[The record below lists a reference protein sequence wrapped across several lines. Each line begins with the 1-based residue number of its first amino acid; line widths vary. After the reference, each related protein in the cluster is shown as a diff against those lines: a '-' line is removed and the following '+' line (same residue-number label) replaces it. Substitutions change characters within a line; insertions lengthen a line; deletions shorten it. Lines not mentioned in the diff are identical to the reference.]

1 MSSKPMIIQGDG
13 TILLEVESE
22 FYPECRDW
30 LSRFA
35 ELVKSPEHIHT
46 YKITPIAIWN
56 AAASGLKSQKVLQ
69 VLEKFSK
76 YPLPQNIVI
85 DIRDWFSRYGKIKL
99 EKITDKKKNDIE
111 SSSNNNINN
120 NNSPS
125 LITFNNN
132 ITYSNMNLLVLSSSD
147 DILITEIY
155 NNKSINKYVLYK
167 LDSNNLLVNAEFRGR
182 IKNALI
188 KIGYPVEDLVG
199 YVTGD
204 PLPIEIR
211 DKIASSGEKFYLRR
225 YQQDASEAFYVSGS
239 ERGGSGVIVLPCGAG
254 KTIVGIDIISKICQE
269 TLVIG
274 SSTVGVR
281 QWIRELVEKSSID
294 KNMIGEYTGDLKE
307 IKPITVTTYQCLTHS
322 TTNGSS
328 SNSIKNKDRKKDKV
342 YPVEK
347 NKDDRNIDNSEFE
360 SDELDNID
368 KDITNKRIDNKDDD
382 VDGNELHEQKNYP
395 HLEIF
400 KAKNWGLIIY
410 DEVHLLPAPVFRIT
424 ADIQA
429 KRRLGLTATLIREDN
444 MEDDVFSLIGPK
456 KFDSP
461 WKELERQGWIAEAA
475 CYEIRI
481 GMDYD
486 YRMKYATSPLRMKY
500 RVAAENP
507 RKVDVVKRLV
517 SEHEGGNDS
526 ILIIGDYVDQL
537 SQISSLMN
545 APIITGKTPNS
556 KREKLYSMFRNGEI
570 KLLVVSKVA
579 NYAIDLP
586 DANVAIQISGTF
598 GSRQEEAQ
606 RLGRILRPKNT
617 KKQAYFYTIVSKDTI
632 DQEYA
637 SKRQLFLTE
646 RGYKYTIIDNN
657 Q

>member
-1 MSSKPMIIQGDG
+1 MTDVTPSKPMIIQGDG
-13 TILLEVESE
+13 TILLEVESD
-22 FYPECRDW
+22 FYSECRDW

-35 ELVKSPEHIHT
+35 ELVRSPEHVHT

-56 AAASGLKSQKVLQ
+56 AAASGLKSQKVLE
-69 VLEKFSK
+69 VLATFSK
-76 YPLPQNIVI
+76 YQLPQNIVT
-85 DIRDWFSRYGKIKL
+85 DIHDWFSRYGKLKL
-99 EKITDKKKNDIE
+99 EKITDEGRNDVKSFNVDDPSPLI
-111 SSSNNNINN
+111 
-120 NNSPS
+120 NSP
-125 LITFNNN
+125 
-132 ITYSNMNLLVLSSSD
+132 YSNANLLILSSFD

-155 NNKSINKYVLYK
+155 NNKSINKYVLHK
-167 LDSNNLLVNAEFRGR
+167 LNSNNLLIDAEYRGR

-204 PLPIEIR
+204 PLPIKLR
-211 DKIASSGEKFYLRR
+211 DRIVSTGEKFCLRR
-225 YQQDASEAFYVSGS
+225 YQYDASEAFYVSGS
-239 ERGGSGVIVLPCGAG
+239 ERGGSGVVVMPCGAG

-269 TLVIG
+269 TLIIG

-281 QWIRELVEKSSID
+281 QWIRELVEKSFID
-294 KNMIGEYTGDLKE
+294 RKMIGEYTGDLKE
-307 IKPITVTTYQCLTHS
+307 LRPITVTTYQCLTYRS
-322 TTNGSS
+322 TKTGDKKRGKGALNVVGKKNDISGSS
-328 SNSIKNKDRKKDKV
+328 EIV
-342 YPVEK
+342 
-347 NKDDRNIDNSEFE
+347 
-360 SDELDNID
+360 SDELDIIESN
-368 KDITNKRIDNKDDD
+368 TANNKYGN
-382 VDGNELHEQKNYP
+382 DGNDDYETHEQKIYP

-429 KRRLGLTATLIREDN
+429 KRRLGLTATLIREDS

-486 YRMKYATSPLRMKY
+486 YRMKYAISPLRMKY
-500 RVAAENP
+500 RTAAENP
-507 RKVDVVKRLV
+507 RKIDVVKHLV
-517 SEHEGGNDS
+517 SEHEGEDS
-526 ILIIGDYVDQL
+526 ILVIGDYIDQL
-537 SQISSLMN
+537 TQISSLMN

-556 KREKLYSMFRNGEI
+556 DRERLYSSFRKGEI

-586 DANVAIQISGTF
+586 DANVAVQVSGTF

-606 RLGRILRPKNT
+606 RLGRILRPKKPN
-617 KKQAYFYTIVSKDTI
+617 KQAYFYTIVSKDTV

-646 RGYKYTIIDNN
+646 RGYKYTIIDSNT
-657 Q
+657 

>member
-13 TILLEVESE
+13 TILLEVESD
-22 FYPECRDW
+22 YYSECRDW
-30 LSRFA
+30 LSKFA
-35 ELVKSPEHIHT
+35 ELIKSPEHIHT
-46 YKITPIAIWN
+46 YKITPVAIWN
-56 AAASGLKSQKVLQ
+56 AAASGLKSHKVLQ
-69 VLEKFSK
+69 VLTKFSK
-76 YPLPQNIVI
+76 YPLPQNIVT

-99 EKITDKKKNDIE
+99 EKMMDKKRKDILSNNVD
-111 SSSNNNINN
+111 SSS
-120 NNSPS
+120 S
-125 LITFNNN
+125 LASSAR
-132 ITYSNMNLLVLSSSD
+132 SNVNLLILSSLD

-167 LDSNNLLVNAEFRGR
+167 LDSNNLLIDAEYRGR

-204 PLPIEIR
+204 PLPIAIR
-211 DKIASSGEKFYLRR
+211 DKIASTDEKFYLRY
-225 YQQDASEAFYVSGS
+225 YQHQASEAFYASGS
-239 ERGGSGVIVLPCGAG
+239 ERGGSGVIVMPCGAG

-269 TLVIG
+269 TLIIG
-274 SSTVGVR
+274 SSTIGVR
-281 QWIRELVEKSSID
+281 QWIRELVEKSSIYR
-294 KNMIGEYTGDLKE
+294 KMIGEYTGDLKE
-307 IKPITVTTYQCLTHS
+307 LKPITVTTYQCLTYK
-322 TTNGSS
+322 
-328 SNSIKNKDRKKDKV
+328 SIKDEGRKRGEKTLNI
-342 YPVEK
+342 EK
-347 NKDDRNIDNSEFE
+347 NISGDDDSKIVNE
-360 SDELDNID
+360 ELDNITYNT
-368 KDITNKRIDNKDDD
+368 TNSKDDNNND
-382 VDGNELHEQKNYP
+382 YETQQKVYP

-410 DEVHLLPAPVFRIT
+410 DEVHLLPAPIFRVT

-429 KRRLGLTATLIREDN
+429 KRRLGLTATLIREDG
-444 MEDDVFSLIGPK
+444 MEEDVFSLIGPK

-461 WKELERQGWIAEAA
+461 WKELERQGWIAEAT

-500 RVAAENP
+500 RTAAENP
-507 RKVDVVKRLV
+507 RKIDIVKRLV
-517 SEHEGGNDS
+517 SEHEAEDS
-526 ILIIGDYVDQL
+526 VLVIGDYIDQL
-537 SQISSLMN
+537 TQISSLMN
-545 APIITGKTPNS
+545 SPIITGKTSNS
-556 KREKLYSMFRNGEI
+556 ERERLYSLFRKGEI
-570 KLLVVSKVA
+570 RLLVVSKVA

-606 RLGRILRPKNT
+606 RLGRILRPKKPN
-617 KKQAYFYTIVSKDTI
+617 KQAYFYTIVSKDTV

-646 RGYKYTIIDNN
+646 RGYKYTIVDNN
-657 Q
+657 T

>member
-1 MSSKPMIIQGDG
+1 MIIQGDG

-22 FYPECRDW
+22 SYPECRDW

-56 AAASGLKSQKVLQ
+56 AAASGLKSNRVLQ

-99 EKITDKKKNDIE
+99 EKITDVKRNDIQ
-111 SSSNNNINN
+111 SSSNSVNTTTANKD
-120 NNSPS
+120 SQS

-132 ITYSNMNLLVLSSSD
+132 QSNINLLVLSSSD
-147 DILITEIY
+147 DILITEIF
-155 NNKSINKYVLYK
+155 NNKTINKYVLYK
-167 LDSNNLLVNAEFRGR
+167 IDSNNLLIDAEFRGR
-182 IKNALI
+182 IKNSLI

-211 DKIASSGEKFYLRR
+211 DEIASTGEKFNLRR
-225 YQQDASEAFYVSGS
+225 YQQDASEAFYVSGT

-254 KTIVGIDIISKICQE
+254 KTVVGIDIISKICQE
-269 TLVIG
+269 TLIIG
-274 SSTVGVR
+274 SSTIGVR
-281 QWIRELVEKSSID
+281 QWIRELLEKSSID
-294 KNMIGEYTGDLKE
+294 KKMIGEYTGDLKE
-307 IKPITVTTYQCLTHS
+307 IKPVTVTTYQCLTYS
-322 TTNGSS
+322 TTTNNSKDTKKEEEMHLLEKNNKTRNFDDNDVIKHDES
-328 SNSIKNKDRKKDKV
+328 SNRIVN
-342 YPVEK
+342 
-347 NKDDRNIDNSEFE
+347 NTTTTNANSKFY
-360 SDELDNID
+360 N
-368 KDITNKRIDNKDDD
+368 NVDDD
-382 VDGNELHEQKNYP
+382 KLDKQKIYP

-400 KAKNWGLIIY
+400 RAKNWGLIIY

-429 KRRLGLTATLIREDN
+429 KRRLGLTATLVREDN

-486 YRMKYATSPLRMKY
+486 YRMRYATSPLRMKY
-500 RVAAENP
+500 RVAADNP
-507 RKVDVVKRLV
+507 RKIGVVKRLV

-537 SQISSLMN
+537 AQISSLMN

-556 KREKLYSMFRNGEI
+556 KREKLYSSFRNGEI
-570 KLLVVSKVA
+570 KLLIVSKVA

-606 RLGRILRPKNT
+606 RLGRILRPKT
-617 KKQAYFYTIVSKDTI
+617 TRKQAYFYTIVSKDTI

>member
-13 TILLEVESE
+13 TILLEVENDS
-22 FYPECRDW
+22 YSECRDW

-56 AAASGLKSQKVLQ
+56 AAASGLKSQKVLD
-69 VLEKFSK
+69 VLVTFSK
-76 YPLPQNIVI
+76 YPIPQNIVT

-99 EKITDKKKNDIE
+99 EKITDEKRNDVQSVNIE
-111 SSSNNNINN
+111 NTSSKIN
-120 NNSPS
+120 SH
-125 LITFNNN
+125 
-132 ITYSNMNLLVLSSSD
+132 YSNVNLLVLSSFD

-155 NNKSINKYVLYK
+155 NNNGINKYVLNK
-167 LDSNNLLVNAEFRGR
+167 LNSNNLLIDAEYRGR

-204 PLPIEIR
+204 PLPIKLR
-211 DKIASSGEKFYLRR
+211 DKIASTGEKFCLRR
-225 YQQDASEAFYVSGS
+225 YQYEASEAFYVSGS
-239 ERGGSGVIVLPCGAG
+239 ERGGSGVVVMPCGAG

-269 TLVIG
+269 TLIIG

-281 QWIRELVEKSSID
+281 QWIRELVEKSFID
-294 KNMIGEYTGDLKE
+294 RKMIGEYTGDLKE
-307 IKPITVTTYQCLTHS
+307 VRPITVTTYQCLTYHS
-322 TTNGSS
+322 TKTQ
-328 SNSIKNKDRKKDKV
+328 DKKREKETLHEIE
-342 YPVEK
+342 EK
-347 NKDDRNIDNSEFE
+347 NNIDSRSEIVNYT
-360 SDELDNID
+360 SDI
-368 KDITNKRIDNKDDD
+368 IDNNATNNRY
-382 VDGNELHEQKNYP
+382 GNNDYKIHEQRIYP

-429 KRRLGLTATLIREDN
+429 KRRLGLTATLVREDS

-461 WKELERQGWIAEAA
+461 WKELERQGWIAEAS
-475 CYEIRI
+475 CYEIRV

-486 YRMKYATSPLRMKY
+486 YRMKYATSPLRIKY
-500 RVAAENP
+500 RVAAENS
-507 RKVDVVKRLV
+507 RKINVVKHLV
-517 SEHEGGNDS
+517 SEHEGVDS
-526 ILIIGDYVDQL
+526 ILVIGDYIDQL
-537 SQISSLMN
+537 TQISSLIN

-556 KREKLYSMFRNGEI
+556 DRERLYSLFRNGEI

-586 DANVAIQISGTF
+586 DANVAIQVSGTF

-606 RLGRILRPKNT
+606 RLGRILRPKKPN
-617 KKQAYFYTIVSKDTI
+617 KQAYFYTIVSKDTV

-646 RGYKYTIIDNN
+646 RGYKYTIIDSNT
-657 Q
+657 

>member
-22 FYPECRDW
+22 SYPECRDW

-56 AAASGLKSQKVLQ
+56 AAASGLKSNKVLQ

-76 YPLPQNIVI
+76 YSLPQNIVI

-99 EKITDKKKNDIE
+99 EKITDVKRNDIQ
-111 SSSNNNINN
+111 SSSNSVNTTTANKD
-120 NNSPS
+120 SQS
-125 LITFNNN
+125 LITFDNNQSN
-132 ITYSNMNLLVLSSSD
+132 INLLVLSSSD
-147 DILITEIY
+147 DILITEIF
-155 NNKSINKYVLYK
+155 NNKTINKYVLYK
-167 LDSNNLLVNAEFRGR
+167 LDSNNLLIDAEFRGR
-182 IKNALI
+182 IKNSLI

-211 DKIASSGEKFYLRR
+211 DEIASTGEKFNLRR
-225 YQQDASEAFYVSGS
+225 YQQDASEAFYVSGT

-254 KTIVGIDIISKICQE
+254 KTVVGIDIISKICQE
-269 TLVIG
+269 TLIIG
-274 SSTVGVR
+274 SSTIGVR

-294 KNMIGEYTGDLKE
+294 KKMIGEYTGDLKE
-307 IKPITVTTYQCLTHS
+307 IKPVTVTTYQCLTYS
-322 TTNGSS
+322 TTTNSKDTKKEEIYLLEKNNNTRNFDNDDATKHNES
-328 SNSIKNKDRKKDKV
+328 SNIIVNTTTTTTNTNSKFYNNNNDD
-342 YPVEK
+342 EK
-347 NKDDRNIDNSEFE
+347 LN
-360 SDELDNID
+360 
-368 KDITNKRIDNKDDD
+368 
-382 VDGNELHEQKNYP
+382 EQKIYP

-400 KAKNWGLIIY
+400 RAKNWGLIIY

-429 KRRLGLTATLIREDN
+429 KRRLGLTATLVREDN

-486 YRMKYATSPLRMKY
+486 YRMRYATSPLRMKY
-500 RVAAENP
+500 RVAADNP
-507 RKVDVVKRLV
+507 RKIDVVKHLV

-537 SQISSLMN
+537 AQISSLMN

-556 KREKLYSMFRNGEI
+556 KREKLYSLFRNGEI

-606 RLGRILRPKNT
+606 RLGRILRPKT
-617 KKQAYFYTIVSKDTI
+617 TRKQAYFYTIVSKDTI

-646 RGYKYTIIDNN
+646 RGYK
-657 Q
+657 

>member
-1 MSSKPMIIQGDG
+1 MSSKPMIVQGDG

-56 AAASGLKSQKVLQ
+56 AAASGLKSNKVLQ
-69 VLEKFSK
+69 ILEKFSK

-99 EKITDKKKNDIE
+99 DKIIDKNGSYIQ
-111 SSSNNNINN
+111 STNNNINN
-120 NNSPS
+120 SSQSIINPS
-125 LITFNNN
+125 
-132 ITYSNMNLLVLSSSD
+132 YSNVNLLVLNSSD
-147 DILITEIY
+147 DVLITEIY
-155 NNKSINKYVLYK
+155 NNKSVNKYVLYK
-167 LDSNNLLVNAEFRGR
+167 IDSNNLLIDVEHRGR

-211 DKIASSGEKFYLRR
+211 DKISTTGEEFSLRP
-225 YQQDASEAFYVSGS
+225 YQRDASEAFYASGT

-254 KTIVGIDIISKICQE
+254 KTIVGINIISKICQE
-269 TLVIG
+269 TLIIG

-307 IKPITVTTYQCLTHS
+307 IKPITITTYQCLTHG
-322 TTNGSS
+322 TTS
-328 SNSIKNKDRKKDKV
+328 SIKSRYAKREKA
-342 YPVEK
+342 YMVEK
-347 NKDDRNIDNSEFE
+347 NNDRNIDSSGGIEP
-360 SDELDNID
+360 DELDN
-368 KDITNKRIDNKDDD
+368 TVNAATSNKYDNNY
-382 VDGNELHEQKNYP
+382 VDETHEQKIYP

-429 KRRLGLTATLIREDN
+429 KRRLGLTATLVREDS

-461 WKELERQGWIAEAA
+461 WKELEKQGWIAEAA

-500 RVAAENP
+500 RIAAENP
-507 RKVDVVKRLV
+507 KKIDVVKRLV
-517 SEHEGGNDS
+517 YEHEGGNYS
-526 ILIIGDYVDQL
+526 ILIIGDYIDHL
-537 SQISSLMN
+537 TQISSLTN

-556 KREKLYSMFRNGEI
+556 KREKLYSLFRNGKI
-570 KLLVVSKVA
+570 NLLVVSKVA

-657 Q
+657 L

>member
-13 TILLEVESE
+13 TILLEVENDS
-22 FYPECRDW
+22 YSECRDW

-56 AAASGLKSQKVLQ
+56 AAASGLKSQKVLD
-69 VLEKFSK
+69 VLVTFSK
-76 YPLPQNIVI
+76 YPIPQNIVT

-99 EKITDKKKNDIE
+99 EKITDEKRNDVQSVNIE
-111 SSSNNNINN
+111 NTSSKIN
-120 NNSPS
+120 SH
-125 LITFNNN
+125 
-132 ITYSNMNLLVLSSSD
+132 YSNVNLLVLSSFD

-155 NNKSINKYVLYK
+155 NNNSINKYVLNK
-167 LDSNNLLVNAEFRGR
+167 LNSNNLLIDAEYRGR

-204 PLPIEIR
+204 PLPIKLR
-211 DKIASSGEKFYLRR
+211 DKIASTGEKFCLRR
-225 YQQDASEAFYVSGS
+225 YQYEASEAFYVSGS
-239 ERGGSGVIVLPCGAG
+239 ERGGSGVVVMPCGAG

-269 TLVIG
+269 TLIIG

-281 QWIRELVEKSSID
+281 QWIRELVEKSFID
-294 KNMIGEYTGDLKE
+294 RKMIGEYTGDLKE
-307 IKPITVTTYQCLTHS
+307 VRPITVTTYQCLTYHS
-322 TTNGSS
+322 TKTQ
-328 SNSIKNKDRKKDKV
+328 DKKREKETLHEIE
-342 YPVEK
+342 EK
-347 NKDDRNIDNSEFE
+347 NNIDSRSEIVNYT
-360 SDELDNID
+360 SDI
-368 KDITNKRIDNKDDD
+368 IDNNATNNRY
-382 VDGNELHEQKNYP
+382 GNNDYKIHEQRIYP

-429 KRRLGLTATLIREDN
+429 KRRLGLTATLVREDS

-461 WKELERQGWIAEAA
+461 WKELERQGWIAEAS
-475 CYEIRI
+475 CYEIRV

-486 YRMKYATSPLRMKY
+486 YRMKYATSPLRIKY
-500 RVAAENP
+500 RVAAENS
-507 RKVDVVKRLV
+507 RKINVVKHLV
-517 SEHEGGNDS
+517 SEHEGVDS
-526 ILIIGDYVDQL
+526 ILVIGDYIDQL
-537 SQISSLMN
+537 TQISSLIN

-556 KREKLYSMFRNGEI
+556 DRERLYSLFRNGEI

-586 DANVAIQISGTF
+586 DANVAIQVSGTF

-606 RLGRILRPKNT
+606 RLGRILRPKKPN
-617 KKQAYFYTIVSKDTI
+617 KQAYFYTIVSKDTV

-646 RGYKYTIIDNN
+646 RGYKYTIIDSNT
-657 Q
+657 

>member
-1 MSSKPMIIQGDG
+1 MTDVTPSKPMIIQGDG
-13 TILLEVESE
+13 TILLEVESD
-22 FYPECRDW
+22 FYSECRDW

-35 ELVKSPEHIHT
+35 ELIRSPEHVHT

-56 AAASGLKSQKVLQ
+56 AAASGLKSQKVLE
-69 VLEKFSK
+69 VLATFSK
-76 YPLPQNIVI
+76 YQLPQNIVT
-85 DIRDWFSRYGKIKL
+85 DIHDWFSRYGKLKL
-99 EKITDKKKNDIE
+99 EKITDEGRNDVKSFNVDDPSPLI
-111 SSSNNNINN
+111 
-120 NNSPS
+120 NSP
-125 LITFNNN
+125 
-132 ITYSNMNLLVLSSSD
+132 YSNANLLILSSFD

-155 NNKSINKYVLYK
+155 NNKSINKYVLHK
-167 LDSNNLLVNAEFRGR
+167 LNSNNLLIDAEYRGR

-204 PLPIEIR
+204 PLPIKLR
-211 DKIASSGEKFYLRR
+211 DRIVSTGEKFCLRR
-225 YQQDASEAFYVSGS
+225 YQYDASEAFYVSGS
-239 ERGGSGVIVLPCGAG
+239 ERGGSGVVVMPCGAG

-269 TLVIG
+269 TLIIG

-281 QWIRELVEKSSID
+281 QWIRELVEKSFID
-294 KNMIGEYTGDLKE
+294 RKMIGEYTGDLKE
-307 IKPITVTTYQCLTHS
+307 LRPITVTTYQCLTYRS
-322 TTNGSS
+322 TKTGDKKRGKGALNVVGKKNDISGSS
-328 SNSIKNKDRKKDKV
+328 EIV
-342 YPVEK
+342 
-347 NKDDRNIDNSEFE
+347 
-360 SDELDNID
+360 SDELDIIESN
-368 KDITNKRIDNKDDD
+368 TANNKYGN
-382 VDGNELHEQKNYP
+382 DGNDDYETHEQKIYP

-429 KRRLGLTATLIREDN
+429 KRRLGLTATLIREDS

-486 YRMKYATSPLRMKY
+486 YRMKYAISPLRMKY
-500 RVAAENP
+500 RTAAENP
-507 RKVDVVKRLV
+507 RKIDVVKHLV
-517 SEHEGGNDS
+517 SEHEGEDS
-526 ILIIGDYVDQL
+526 ILVIGDYIDQL
-537 SQISSLMN
+537 TQISSLMN

-556 KREKLYSMFRNGEI
+556 DRERLYSSFRKGEI

-586 DANVAIQISGTF
+586 DANVAVQVSGTF

-606 RLGRILRPKNT
+606 RLGRILRPKKPN
-617 KKQAYFYTIVSKDTI
+617 KQAYFYTIVSKDTV

-646 RGYKYTIIDNN
+646 RGYKYTIIDSNT
-657 Q
+657 

>member
-1 MSSKPMIIQGDG
+1 MTDVTPSKPMIIQGDG
-13 TILLEVESE
+13 TILLEVESD
-22 FYPECRDW
+22 FYSECRDW

-35 ELVKSPEHIHT
+35 ELVKSPEYVHT

-56 AAASGLKSQKVLQ
+56 AAASGLKSQKVLE
-69 VLEKFSK
+69 VLATFSK
-76 YPLPQNIVI
+76 YQLPQNIVT
-85 DIRDWFSRYGKIKL
+85 DIHDWFSRYGKLKL
-99 EKITDKKKNDIE
+99 EKMTDEGRNDVK
-111 SSSNNNINN
+111 SFDTDNPSPLIN
-120 NNSPS
+120 PP
-125 LITFNNN
+125 
-132 ITYSNMNLLVLSSSD
+132 YSTANLLVLSSFD
-147 DILITEIY
+147 EILITEIY
-155 NNKSINKYVLYK
+155 NNKSINKYVLHK
-167 LDSNNLLVNAEFRGR
+167 LNSNNLLIDAEHRGR

-204 PLPIEIR
+204 PLPIKLR
-211 DKIASSGEKFYLRR
+211 DRIVSTGEKFCLRR
-225 YQQDASEAFYVSGS
+225 YQYDASEAFYVSGS
-239 ERGGSGVIVLPCGAG
+239 ERGGSGVVVMPCGAG

-269 TLVIG
+269 TLIIG

-281 QWIRELVEKSSID
+281 QWIRELVEKSFID
-294 KNMIGEYTGDLKE
+294 RKMIGEYTGDLKE
-307 IKPITVTTYQCLTHS
+307 LRPITVTTYQCLTYRI
-322 TTNGSS
+322 TKTGDKKREKGTLNVIEKKNDIGGSS
-328 SNSIKNKDRKKDKV
+328 EIVSDRLDVIESNTANNK
-342 YPVEK
+342 Y
-347 NKDDRNIDNSEFE
+347 
-360 SDELDNID
+360 
-368 KDITNKRIDNKDDD
+368 
-382 VDGNELHEQKNYP
+382 GNNDYETHEQKIYP

-429 KRRLGLTATLIREDN
+429 KRRLGLTATLIREDS

-486 YRMKYATSPLRMKY
+486 YRMKYAISPLRVKY
-500 RVAAENP
+500 RTAAENP
-507 RKVDVVKRLV
+507 RKIDVVKHLV
-517 SEHEGGNDS
+517 SEHEGEDS
-526 ILIIGDYVDQL
+526 ILVIGDYIDQL
-537 SQISSLMN
+537 TQISSLMN

-556 KREKLYSMFRNGEI
+556 GRERLYSLFRKGEI

-586 DANVAIQISGTF
+586 DANVAIQVSGTF

-606 RLGRILRPKNT
+606 RLGRILRPKKPN
-617 KKQAYFYTIVSKDTI
+617 KQAYFYTIVSKDTV

-657 Q
+657 T

>member
-1 MSSKPMIIQGDG
+1 MTDAMPSKPMIVQGDG
-13 TILLEVESE
+13 TILLEVESDS
-22 FYPECRDW
+22 YSECRDW

-56 AAASGLKSQKVLQ
+56 AAASGLKSQKVLE
-69 VLEKFSK
+69 VLVTFSK
-76 YPLPQNIVI
+76 YPLPQNIVT
-85 DIRDWFSRYGKIKL
+85 DIHDWFSRYGKIKL
-99 EKITDKKKNDIE
+99 EKMADEKRNDVQPI
-111 SSSNNNINN
+111 NINN
-120 NNSPS
+120 TSCLINSHH
-125 LITFNNN
+125 INV
-132 ITYSNMNLLVLSSSD
+132 NLLVLSSFD

-155 NNKSINKYVLYK
+155 SNKSINKYVLYK
-167 LDSNNLLVNAEFRGR
+167 LDSNNLLIDAECRGR

-204 PLPIEIR
+204 PLPIKLR
-211 DKIASSGEKFYLRR
+211 DKITSTGEKFGLRR
-225 YQQDASEAFYVSGS
+225 YQYEASEAFYVSGS
-239 ERGGSGVIVLPCGAG
+239 ERGGSGVVVMPCGAG
-254 KTIVGIDIISKICQE
+254 KTIVGIDIMSKICQE
-269 TLVIG
+269 TLIIG

-281 QWIRELVEKSSID
+281 QWIRELVEKSFID
-294 KNMIGEYTGDLKE
+294 RKMIGEYTGDLKE
-307 IKPITVTTYQCLTHS
+307 LKPITVTTYQCLTYRS
-322 TTNGSS
+322 TKTQ
-328 SNSIKNKDRKKDKV
+328 DKKKEQRSFNETG
-342 YPVEK
+342 EK
-347 NKDDRNIDNSEFE
+347 NDMDDSSKIIHDKLYIIDNNAKNNKYGN
-360 SDELDNID
+360 SDYE
-368 KDITNKRIDNKDDD
+368 T
-382 VDGNELHEQKNYP
+382 HEQKIYP

-429 KRRLGLTATLIREDN
+429 KRRLGLTATLVREDS

-461 WKELERQGWIAEAA
+461 WKELEKQGWIAEAS

-500 RVAAENP
+500 RTAAENP
-507 RKVDVVKRLV
+507 RKIDVVKRLI
-517 SEHEGGNDS
+517 SEHKGEDN
-526 ILIIGDYVDQL
+526 ILVIGDYIDQL
-537 SQISSLMN
+537 TQISSLMN

-556 KREKLYSMFRNGEI
+556 ERERIYSLFRDGEI

-579 NYAIDLP
+579 NYAINLP

-606 RLGRILRPKNT
+606 RLGRILRPKKPN
-617 KKQAYFYTIVSKDTI
+617 KQAYFYTIVSKDTV
-632 DQEYA
+632 DQDYA
-637 SKRQLFLTE
+637 SKRQTFSN
-646 RGYKYTIIDNN
+646 RKGIQIHNN
-657 Q
+657 